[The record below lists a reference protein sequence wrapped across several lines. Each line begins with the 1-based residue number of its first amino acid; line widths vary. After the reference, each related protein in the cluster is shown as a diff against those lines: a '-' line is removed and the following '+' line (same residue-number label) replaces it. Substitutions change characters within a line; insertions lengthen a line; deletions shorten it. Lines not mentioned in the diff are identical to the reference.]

1 MDVVAQFI
9 GLLNVVDRFIGL
21 KGYPRMK
28 EESGDC
34 FKCRHFY
41 ITWDKFFPYGCK
53 AMGFKSKEISSAVV
67 QQSSGTKC
75 LYFEKKD

>member
-1 MDVVAQFI
+1 
-9 GLLNVVDRFIGL
+9 
-21 KGYPRMK
+21 MK

-41 ITWDKFFPYGCK
+41 ITWDKSFPYGCK